1 METIFS
7 REKPISVLN
16 ERACRILNYNIQE
29 TPISEI
35 EVQWKFIYGEDA
47 QKPDE
52 WFIEEHKY
60 MYNEVR
66 IPQGQWNYGGIV
78 NAIVRDKYLEDE
90 MEAITN
96 NMNVIVAEFFNVLVT
111 DGIAQAIKYL
121 LTSIK
126 EDNMA
131 NFKDMQEW
139 RAMAKRE
146 AKKVLNIE

>member
-1 METIFS
+1 MEIKYS
-7 REKPISVLN
+7 AEQPVKVELMGARK
-16 ERACRILNYNIQE
+16 RLNYNIRE
-29 TPISEI
+29 LGESEI
-35 EVQWKFIYGEDA
+35 KELWEKESDTPYDYFA
-47 QKPDE
+47 K
-52 WFIEEHKY
+52 EHKY
-60 MYNEVR
+60 AYNTLTIGGAR
-66 IPQGQWNYGGIV
+66 FNYNNMVEEI
-78 NAIVRDKYLEDE
+78 IRDKYTADE

-131 NFKDMQEW
+131 NFKAMQEW

-146 AKKVLNIE
+146 ARDILKMY